1 MFFLHQ
7 QDFLSPLQH
16 QEVCLHCWKI
26 YYHLESSF
34 LGFRFKFLCISSR
47 YKKDKD
53 KAYFLRNIVALLP
66 WDISAL
72 LLGNPLALGGWCSVA
87 WSPVSWSG
95 SLNIGGL
102 DQNIKDFG
110 VFESKKQGLPCQTF
124 ELELT

>member
-1 MFFLHQ
+1 M
-7 QDFLSPLQH
+7 
-16 QEVCLHCWKI
+16 
-26 YYHLESSF
+26 
-34 LGFRFKFLCISSR
+34 FKFLCINSR

-87 WSPVSWSG
+87 RSPVRWSG
-95 SLNIGGL
+95 SLIIGGL